1 MKIAHAACACLLV
14 GGALVGLAVP
24 VSAHAVQVEKAA
36 WIDAMSTALP
46 TALCNPVQYFRQCFR
61 VTARECERAAMSATR
76 ICLDKN
82 RSRIPAVLNQPDDGR
97 RWGATVGSCAG
108 QAYEISLHK
117 KRINSRKCN
126 DPANWR

>member
-1 MKIAHAACACLLV
+1 MKIADAACACLLAS
-14 GGALVGLAVP
+14 GALLGLALP
-24 VSAHAVQVEKAA
+24 VSAHAVQVKKAA

-46 TALCNPVQYFRQCFR
+46 TALCNPRQYFRQCFH

-82 RSRIPAVLNQPDDGR
+82 SDRIPAVLNQPDDGR

-108 QAYEISLHK
+108 QAYELSLIK

>member
-1 MKIAHAACACLLV
+1 MKIAHFVCARLVMSGVLL
-14 GGALVGLAVP
+14 GLALP
-24 VSAHAVQVEKAA
+24 ASGQAVKVKKAA

-46 TALCNPVQYFRQCFR
+46 AAFCNPRQYFRQCFR
-61 VTARECERAAMSATR
+61 VTARECERAAASATR

-82 RSRIPAVLNQPDDGR
+82 KDRIPAVLNQPQDGR

-108 QAYEISLHK
+108 QTYEISLIK
-117 KRINSRKCN
+117 KRIDSKRCN